1 MNKYHMFEA
10 QLGFLGMAGGFFA
23 TTAVKKFRYTSKSTY
38 WDNARTGTDT
48 NYNKLSDDI
57 FSYGTMALM
66 AIAFLSQALSLA
78 GIGAASNLMVWNF
91 GVALGLP
98 AISFTCLGLSL
109 MAWEQGYDSKDL
121 KAASTQAYAKQGMV
135 SNLAAISAF
144 FMTGLHNF
152 DSWTAAQWIAL
163 GEEAQTTMIMELE
176 TKVKAIAEE
185 EMAKGKGKKGE
196 GEKMEKGEEM
206 PKDGEEAEVK
216 ECAEGEEC
224 PETAEDGKPGKDGDK
239 PEKKDE

>member
-10 QLGFLGMAGGFFA
+10 QLGFLGMSGGLFA
-23 TTAVKKFRYTSKSTY
+23 MTALKKFRYTSKSTY
-38 WDNARTGTDT
+38 WDNAKTGTDT

-57 FSYGTMALM
+57 FAYGTMALM
-66 AIAFLSQALSLA
+66 AIAFLSQAASLA
-78 GIGAASNLMVWNF
+78 GIGAATNLMVWNL

-98 AISFTCLGLSL
+98 AISFTCLGLSI
-109 MAWEQGYDSKDL
+109 MAWEQGYDSTDA
-121 KAASTQAYAKQGMV
+121 KAGYTQLFAKNGMV
-135 SNLAAISAF
+135 SNLASVAAF
-144 FMTGLHNF
+144 FMAGLHNF

-163 GEEAQTTMIMELE
+163 GEEAQTEMIMELE

-185 EMAKGKGKKGE
+185 EMAKAMGEGKKGE
-196 GEKMEKGEEM
+196 KMEEGEEM

-224 PETAEDGKPGKDGDK
+224 PETEEEKPEEDGDK
-239 PEKKDE
+239 PEEKEE